1 MTEKSTKKNPT
12 KSEVKK
18 WLMTQG
24 YPFEMRVSR
33 ELQKAGWTTEQGD
46 FYRDE
51 EGNIEKEIDVI
62 ADYTP
67 INDENYSF
75 TVKLVIECKYNKDK
89 PTIIM
94 GGTSLKKSINKISSV
109 HHKDSYWLV
118 KFKSLFDYD
127 HENILDGM
135 GPTGYAAI
143 SAFKKQSGPEDER
156 DPTYSALNQVCRAS
170 NYYSKR
176 DNWRK
181 QFGIIV
187 PIICINGPIYHA
199 KHSNANLSLVKIPCG
214 NIVWSKRMCGSKSHL
229 VHFHTIH
236 SISEFSAKI
245 KLLVDNNIDSIR
257 GGCQSAIVS

>member
-1 MTEKSTKKNPT
+1 MTIKSSKQIPT

-18 WLMTQG
+18 WLMSQG

-33 ELQKAGWTTEQGD
+33 ELQKAGWTTDQGD

-67 INDENYSF
+67 ISEDDYSF
-75 TVKLVIECKYNKDK
+75 TVKLVVECKYNKDK

-94 GGTSLKKSINKISSV
+94 GGTSLKKSFNKISYLF
-109 HHKDSYWLV
+109 HKDSYWL
-118 KFKSLFDYD
+118 FGFNSLFDYN

-143 SAFKKQSGPEDER
+143 SAFKKQNGSEDER

-170 NYYSKR
+170 NYYAKR
-176 DNWRK
+176 KDWRK
-181 QFGIIV
+181 QYSVIV
-187 PIICINGPIYHA
+187 PIICVNGPIYHA
-199 KHSNANLSLVKIPCG
+199 KSNSAKLSLTQISCG
-214 NIVWSKRMCGSKSHL
+214 GIVWSKMISGTKSHL
-229 VHFHTIH
+229 IHFHTIK

-245 KLLVDNNIDSIR
+245 KLLIDNNIDSIR
-257 GGCQSAIVS
+257 EGCRSAMVS